1 MCTEG
6 GEMLV
11 EFSVI
16 PMGTGVSVSE
26 YVAECMKI
34 VDASGIDYRLNPMGT
49 VLEGDYDKVMDV
61 VRKCHMR
68 VMEMAPRVF
77 TSIRIDDRKGAAGG
91 LDKKIKSVENKIGKK
106 LKK

>member
-1 MCTEG
+1 
-6 GEMLV
+6 MLA

-16 PMGTGVSVSE
+16 PIGTGVSVSQ

-34 VDASGIDYRLNPMGT
+34 VDASGVDYRMNSMGT

-61 VRKCHMR
+61 VRKCHVR
-68 VMEMAPRVF
+68 VMEMVPRVF
-77 TSIRIDDRKGAAGG
+77 TSIRIDDRKGATGG
-91 LDKKIKSVENKIGKK
+91 LDRKMKSVEEKIGKK